1 MKNLEISETRLRE
14 IVIEE
19 LEASHKAKTVQEA
32 VDHAGISAVV
42 TAASK
47 LMAAV
52 DGFKQKAPPAAINAL
67 TPGLSQLEKTLE
79 DMVST
84 PGSYVAKPKVEPKKV
99 SLRAVKG
106 ESVKKNSD

>member
-1 MKNLEISETRLRE
+1 MVMKNLEINEKRLRE

-19 LEASHKAKTVQEA
+19 IKASRKPKTVQEA

-42 TAASK
+42 NAASK
-47 LMAAV
+47 LLAAV
-52 DGFKQKAPPAAINAL
+52 EAFKQKAAPAAINAL

-84 PGSYVAKPKVEPKKV
+84 PGSYVAKLKVEPKKV

-106 ESVKKNSD
+106 E

>member
-1 MKNLEISETRLRE
+1 MKNLKISEKRLRE

-19 LEASHKAKTVQEA
+19 FKASRQQTQVQEA

-42 TAASK
+42 AAASK
-47 LMAAV
+47 LMAAI
-52 DGFKQKAPPAAINAL
+52 DAFKQKAAPAAINAL
-67 TPGLSQLEKTLE
+67 TPGLGQLEKTLE

-106 ESVKKNSD
+106 EGVKKKI